1 MVSAKNRFAF
11 LWLVIRTKAT
21 VRTIFITWVMG
32 DTSITEMQ
40 IVKQFEKAVE
50 VIEDYQYPIET
61 TDIEIKTKEEL

>member
-1 MVSAKNRFAF
+1 MF
-11 LWLVIRTKAT
+11 LY
-21 VRTIFITWVMG
+21 TIFITWAMG

-40 IVKQFEKAVE
+40 IVKQFETVVE